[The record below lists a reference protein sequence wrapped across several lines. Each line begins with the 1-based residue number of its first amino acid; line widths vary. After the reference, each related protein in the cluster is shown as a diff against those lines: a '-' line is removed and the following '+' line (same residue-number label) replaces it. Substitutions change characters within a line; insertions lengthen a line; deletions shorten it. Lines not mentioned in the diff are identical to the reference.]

1 MVLADVLKRWEVLKN
16 ERPALLCTG
25 TDEHGM
31 KVQQAADLQDVPPK
45 QLCDSNSE
53 IFKDLARK
61 ANIAN
66 DHFIRTTDPEHRE
79 AVEYF
84 WKRLEQNG
92 YIYET
97 KHEGWY
103 CVSDETFY
111 PEETVTKQVHP
122 HTGKTFMV
130 STETGNAVEW
140 TEEKNYHFRMTALK
154 EKLLE
159 FYRENPEWVT
169 PATRMREVVSWVE
182 NNLEDLSVSR
192 PASRLQWGI
201 PVPDDPSQTIYVWV
215 DALVNYITYAG
226 YPRWTP
232 GSEHLG
238 GWPADVHVIG
248 KDIVRFHC
256 IYWPALLMAL
266 DLPLPKRILTHG
278 HWLMDARKMSKS
290 IGNVVNPFFAID
302 RWGVDTMRYFLIHSA
317 AMESDSNY
325 SNEFIVEKYKKGLQG
340 TVGNFLNRITRSK
353 KWNVRQAVEEMHNGG
368 LRFAIGESI
377 EEVSLGSMTKEH
389 LQLLESLAG
398 SVGEDF
404 DEGSPKSALHK
415 IMHFLFES
423 NRYISDAA
431 PWNLAT
437 KGESHRTQ
445 LHQVV
450 YLGAESI
457 RIAAILL
464 QPIIPEKATEI
475 LDRLGVDSSSRTF
488 EYAKVHADAT
498 YGVSKVQLGEGA
510 ASSAIRE
517 ATASDRLTLEEEYE
531 NQISWR
537 TSADKLTFIVC
548 NPLSDAPGDAVVA
561 GTADGNERMV
571 GDINL
576 FLTPWEDEEQ
586 DSEEQDSEDHA
597 QNKTPSEQK
606 YCVGEVDIM
615 IAAASDRGRGMGKA
629 AVSTLLWF
637 IKKNVAA
644 ILAEYAAGT
653 GDVKGALEMK
663 ELLVR
668 INASNEGSKALFKGL
683 GFEQRGEVNY
693 FGEIELVLKDF
704 NNEGGVLEV
713 EDYRELSF
721 DRSKLAPQ

>member
-111 PEETVTKQVHP
+111 PEEMVTKQVHP
-122 HTGKTFMV
+122 HTGKTFMA

-154 EKLLE
+154 ERLLE

-232 GSEHLG
+232 GSEHVG

-368 LRFAIGESI
+368 LRFAIGESP
-377 EEVSLGSMTKEH
+377 EEVQFGTMTKEH

-404 DEGSPKSALHK
+404 DEGSPKSALQK
-415 IMHFLFES
+415 IMQFLIES

-464 QPIIPEKATEI
+464 QPIIPEKATEM

-510 ASSAIRE
+510 A
-517 ATASDRLTLEEEYE
+517 
-531 NQISWR
+531 
-537 TSADKLTFIVC
+537 TSVFPPI
-548 NPLSDAPGDAVVA
+548 
-561 GTADGNERMV
+561 
-571 GDINL
+571 
-576 FLTPWEDEEQ
+576 PWE
-586 DSEEQDSEDHA
+586 
-597 QNKTPSEQK
+597 
-606 YCVGEVDIM
+606 G
-615 IAAASDRGRGMGKA
+615 
-629 AVSTLLWF
+629 
-637 IKKNVAA
+637 
-644 ILAEYAAGT
+644 
-653 GDVKGALEMK
+653 
-663 ELLVR
+663 
-668 INASNEGSKALFKGL
+668 
-683 GFEQRGEVNY
+683 
-693 FGEIELVLKDF
+693 
-704 NNEGGVLEV
+704 
-713 EDYRELSF
+713 
-721 DRSKLAPQ
+721 

>member
-1 MVLADVLKRWEVLKN
+1 MRHNVIPRTGWVCSSCQHNRFAPRLGKSYQSSRSFSSTLQRAAETKPYYITTPIFYVNASPHVGHLFTMVLADVLKRWEVLKN

-84 WKRLEQNG
+84 WRRLEQNG

-111 PEETVTKQVHP
+111 PEEMVTKQVHP
-122 HTGKTFMV
+122 HTGKTFMA

-154 EKLLE
+154 ERLLE

-232 GSEHLG
+232 GSEHVG

-368 LRFAIGESI
+368 LRFAIGESV
-377 EEVSLGSMTKEH
+377 EEVQFGTMTKEH

-415 IMHFLFES
+415 IMQFLIES

-464 QPIIPEKATEI
+464 QPIIPEKATEM

-510 ASSAIRE
+510 A
-517 ATASDRLTLEEEYE
+517 
-531 NQISWR
+531 
-537 TSADKLTFIVC
+537 TSVFPPI
-548 NPLSDAPGDAVVA
+548 
-561 GTADGNERMV
+561 
-571 GDINL
+571 
-576 FLTPWEDEEQ
+576 PWE
-586 DSEEQDSEDHA
+586 
-597 QNKTPSEQK
+597 
-606 YCVGEVDIM
+606 G
-615 IAAASDRGRGMGKA
+615 
-629 AVSTLLWF
+629 
-637 IKKNVAA
+637 
-644 ILAEYAAGT
+644 
-653 GDVKGALEMK
+653 
-663 ELLVR
+663 
-668 INASNEGSKALFKGL
+668 
-683 GFEQRGEVNY
+683 
-693 FGEIELVLKDF
+693 
-704 NNEGGVLEV
+704 
-713 EDYRELSF
+713 
-721 DRSKLAPQ
+721 